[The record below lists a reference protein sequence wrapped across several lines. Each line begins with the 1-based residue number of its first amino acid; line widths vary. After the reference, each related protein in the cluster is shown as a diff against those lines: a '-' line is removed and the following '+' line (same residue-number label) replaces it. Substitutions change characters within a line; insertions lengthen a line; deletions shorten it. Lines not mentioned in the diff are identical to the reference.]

1 MTDHPLSILLAGDYP
16 ADPTLGSSKVFYKL
30 QEEFLARGHDCDIIF
45 ADEIG
50 APINRQIGQVVAPWR
65 AARAIRRRLE
75 RKRYDIVDVASAEGF
90 WIGALKKLGANA
102 SVALIARSNGLEQLN
117 YRRMVEDHDA
127 GLVKKGWTRRLW
139 YPATRL
145 SQVACAAR
153 LADRLVLLNEDDR
166 RYAIEHHWKRDDEI
180 DLVPHGVS
188 ERFLHDAPPSRP
200 RGKGLLF
207 CGSWNHT
214 KGIAY
219 VVRAFEQLHRRGRR
233 LDLTVL
239 GPGVDPSIVV
249 AAFAADVRPF
259 VHVTPRAPEHD
270 VIETFRTH
278 DVLLWLS
285 TYEGF
290 GLVLLEAMSQG
301 LPAVA
306 TPVGCV
312 PSLIRDGVNGLIV
325 AKRDPDGAAGA
336 VERLLDSPQM
346 RIAIGD
352 AARQSVARMTW
363 GQTARSTLDVYSRA
377 LQTHAA

>member
-1 MTDHPLSILLAGDYP
+1 VTDRPLSILLAGDYP

-30 QEEFLARGHDCDIIF
+30 QEEFLARGHDCDIVF

-50 APINRQIGQVVAPWR
+50 APGNRQIGQVVAPLR
-65 AARAIRRRLE
+65 AARAIRHRLD

-102 SVALIARSNGLEQLN
+102 TVALIARSNGLEQLN

-127 GLVKKGWTRRLW
+127 GLTRKGWTRRLW

-166 RYAIEHHWKRDDEI
+166 RYAIEHRWKRDDEI

-188 ERFLHDAPPSRP
+188 ERFLHDAPASQP
-200 RGKGLLF
+200 RGRGLLF
-207 CGSWNHT
+207 CGSWDHM

-239 GPGVDPSIVV
+239 GPGVDPSIVT

-259 VHVTPRAPEHD
+259 VHVVPRAPEQD

-306 TPVGCV
+306 TAVGCV
-312 PSLIRDGVNGLIV
+312 PSVIRDGENGLVV

-346 RIAIGD
+346 RVAIGA
-352 AARQSVARMTW
+352 AARESVARMTW
-363 GQTARSTLDVYSRA
+363 GQAARRTLDVYSRA
-377 LQTHAA
+377 LQAYAV

>member
-1 MTDHPLSILLAGDYP
+1 M
-16 ADPTLGSSKVFYKL
+16 
-30 QEEFLARGHDCDIIF
+30 
-45 ADEIG
+45 
-50 APINRQIGQVVAPWR
+50 
-65 AARAIRRRLE
+65 
-75 RKRYDIVDVASAEGF
+75 VD
-90 WIGALKKLGANA
+90 
-102 SVALIARSNGLEQLN
+102 
-117 YRRMVEDHDA
+117 DHDA
-127 GLVKKGWTRRLW
+127 GLTRKGWTRRLW

-166 RYAIEHHWKRDDEI
+166 RYAIEHRWKRDDEI

-200 RGKGLLF
+200 RGRGLLF
-207 CGSWNHT
+207 CGSWDHM

-239 GPGVDPSIVV
+239 GPGVDPSIVE

-259 VHVTPRAPEHD
+259 VHVVPRAPEQD

-312 PSLIRDGVNGLIV
+312 PSLIRDGENGLIV
-325 AKRDPDGAAGA
+325 AKRDADGAAGA

-363 GQTARSTLDVYSRA
+363 GQTARRTLDVYSRA